1 MYSSTFIFAAGPFDE
16 AFHRLDE
23 AIATAAR
30 ALPGY
35 LGEESW
41 EDTRNGLVS
50 NVYYWESL
58 AALQA
63 LMQHP
68 AHPRACLRSRR
79 GSRWSAIGMSGCL
92 GCAAWAR
99 AHASS
104 RGIQSPDFAPTL
116 RAAVFA
122 GGLRRCSACG

>member
-1 MYSSTFIFAAGPFDE
+1 MARMYSSTFIFAAGPFDE
-16 AFHRLDE
+16 AFHHLDE
-23 AIATAAR
+23 TIAAAAR

-41 EDTRNGLVS
+41 EDSRNGLVS

-68 AHPRACLRSRR
+68 AHLQAKADQARWLAGYQVVIAQVLRTYGDGQLQGRLPTA
-79 GSRWSAIGMSGCL
+79 GL
-92 GCAAWAR
+92 F
-99 AHASS
+99 
-104 RGIQSPDFAPTL
+104 SPVPDQRMPPT
-116 RAAVFA
+116 
-122 GGLRRCSACG
+122 

>member
-79 GSRWSAIGMSGCL
+79 GSRWSAIARFRSNPSGSGFCGRSTALQCL
-92 GCAAWAR
+92 RIAGLSTAHR
-99 AHASS
+99 ALHP
-104 RGIQSPDFAPTL
+104 IP
-116 RAAVFA
+116 
-122 GGLRRCSACG
+122 

>member
-68 AHPRACLRSRR
+68 AHLQAKAEQARWLAGYQVVIAEVLRTYGDGQLQGRLPTA
-79 GSRWSAIGMSGCL
+79 GL
-92 GCAAWAR
+92 F
-99 AHASS
+99 
-104 RGIQSPDFAPTL
+104 SPAPDQRMPPT
-116 RAAVFA
+116 
-122 GGLRRCSACG
+122 